1 MNSLKVKML
10 GKIHI
15 SFNGEDITNLFS
27 SKSLG
32 LICFL
37 TSYKGKKQ
45 NRTKLVNL
53 LWSNSEDSSA
63 KYNLR
68 YNLWSINKIFKN
80 YNVDRF
86 IISENNEIYINSCIE
101 QTTDIELLINVN
113 EDIKNNSF
121 SIDDLLTIR
130 NNYSE
135 SFLDGFYIKD
145 CIEFNDWIYNN
156 REEFQK
162 IYSEVLRTLIQ
173 YYTSDKKYN
182 NCIKIIKQ
190 LLLLNPY
197 NEELYIQ
204 LIKQY
209 LNVNDKINALLY
221 YNKCVNVFREELNI
235 TPTDDL
241 LKWENIIKSASID
254 KNIPRQKAQLYLLEE
269 LENNKDEKKDFNVIE
284 INCWPDRLQ
293 YSFLVELSNKLLA
306 QYPKHSIDMINID
319 LWQDI
324 SQINPLVY
332 KNIHASYFN
341 EDIFK
346 IRLFNSF
353 SEILRILNEVSTL
366 KIRINKF
373 NFIDKVSFEFI
384 KYMLFY
390 DKFSGQIYIINSS
403 ECSEIIEIEK
413 YFTII
418 KNTR

>member
-1 MNSLKVKML
+1 MNNLKVKML
-10 GKIHI
+10 GKINI
-15 SFNGEDITNLFS
+15 TFNGEEITNLFS
-27 SKSLG
+27 SKSIG

-37 TSYKGKKQ
+37 TSNKGMKQ
-45 NRTKLVNL
+45 NRTKIVNL

-80 YNVDRF
+80 YNVDKF

-101 QTTDIELLINVN
+101 QTTDIELLININ
-113 EDIKNNSF
+113 ENIKNKSF
-121 SIDDLLTIR
+121 DIDDLLTIR
-130 NNYSE
+130 NNHSE

-145 CIEFNDWIYNN
+145 CLEFNDWIYNN

-162 IYSEVLRTLIQ
+162 MYSDVLRTLIQ
-173 YYTSDKKYN
+173 YYKGDKKYN

-209 LNVNDKINALLY
+209 LNINDKINALLY

-241 LKWENIIKSASID
+241 LKWENIIKSANIY
-254 KNIPRQKAQLYLLEE
+254 KNIPRQKAKLYLLEE
-269 LENNKDEKKDFNVIE
+269 YEISKDEKQNFNEIL
-284 INCWPDRLQ
+284 INCCPDRLQ

-306 QYPKHSIDMINID
+306 QYSKQNID
-319 LWQDI
+319 LINTNLWQDI
-324 SQINPLVY
+324 SQINPLLY
-332 KNIHASYFN
+332 KNKHMNFLN

-366 KIRINKF
+366 KIVINKF
-373 NFIDKVSFEFI
+373 NFIDKISFEFL

-390 DKFSGQIYIINSS
+390 DKFSGQIYIVNSS

-413 YFTII
+413 YFTLI
-418 KNTR
+418 KP